1 MSFDTINFHSADWNK
16 IKEYLEDQKAI
27 AINVLC
33 SDLDPVE
40 TNKQRGK
47 LIFIQQML
55 NRAERI
61 QKQASENTG
70 R

>member
-1 MSFDTINFHSADWNK
+1 MFDTVNFHGADWAK
-16 IKEYLEDQKAI
+16 IKAYLLEQKDI

-61 QKQASENTG
+61 TKQASENTG

>member
-1 MSFDTINFHSADWNK
+1 MFDTINFTSAEWAK
-16 IKEYLEDQKAI
+16 MKAYLEEQKGI